1 MELMRWVAALQRRRR
16 TMILVA
22 LVTTFAGVGLL
33 IDRPKGTI
41 VEWLALPL
49 LIVGGGLLTLA
60 VWPST
65 DAAVDSSSSLASRF
79 LRWLTVNGRL
89 VPFFPV
95 LGVALIIA
103 DLVYNWVLSATPALQ
118 TEDTIVLLAALSLV
132 AYDRVPNRFARERDF
147 VLLFFIWLN
156 VILVVPLLIAR
167 LASADLEKSVDV
179 YSWLAL
185 APQTSAVLSALGVSN
200 QVHAV
205 AGSTAPGLT
214 FTPVHLSV
222 QVTVVITT
230 ACSGIYSFGIF
241 ASAFVAYVFTEYQE
255 LSNRIWLLLGL
266 GFGTAYI
273 ANVLRMVIIVLVGYY
288 TDTAETDLQNLL
300 IAHSYAGWLIFLGW
314 IALFW
319 GVILRFVPREP
330 GVRPSNQGLRPIR
343 SGSRCAICEM
353 VLSPVVP
360 ATRCACGL
368 YYQNGADVQPAGVHR
383 AKARA
388 FPHKC
393 RTVEPFGAEQRGS
406 FRQSPRKAT
415 RWNPTR
421 HEMSAA
427 RRCAASRLPAAVTWG
442 KTL

>member
-1 MELMRWVAALQRRRR
+1 MEIVRWVASLQRRRR

-49 LIVGGGLLTLA
+49 LVVGGGLLTLA

-65 DAAVDSSSSLASRF
+65 DAAVDSSTSLASRF
-79 LRWLTVNGRL
+79 LRWLTMNGRL

-118 TEDTIVLLAALSLV
+118 TEDTIVLLAAISLLG
-132 AYDRVPNRFARERDF
+132 YDRVPDRFARERDF
-147 VLLFFIWLN
+147 LLLFFIWLN

-185 APQTSAVLSALGVSN
+185 APQTSAVLSALGVNN
-200 QVHAV
+200 QLHAV

-214 FTPVHLSV
+214 FTPEHLSV

-241 ASAFVAYVFTEYQE
+241 ASAFVAYVLTEYQD

-330 GVRPSNQGLRPIR
+330 GVRHGDQSVRPPR
-343 SGSRCAICEM
+343 SESRCAICEM

-368 YYQNGADVQPAGVHR
+368 YYHRTCIRERGRCPACGR
-383 AKARA
+383 PSA
-388 FPHKC
+388 
-393 RTVEPFGAEQRGS
+393 
-406 FRQSPRKAT
+406 QSPSV
-415 RWNPTR
+415 PT
-421 HEMSAA
+421 
-427 RRCAASRLPAAVTWG
+427 
-442 KTL
+442 